1 MPSIAKFAYQLTTE
15 EMYGFEAVAQIT
27 ERIEKYNDSQLE
39 GLRQHLQ
46 EAAAKAKSS
55 LWKDANQSVLQESDP
70 EWAARDEIKSLER
83 KQAKEKATRAELEAN
98 FAAIDAANKI
108 KLRNQIEAKCRK
120 QATAEILE
128 IELQSVVNQKV
139 ENKKYEW
146 RRKRDA
152 CRIRYWAFFAAF
164 LGVIFMAFL
173 DPRVYYEL
181 GLILMMIF
189 EFLMLFKK

>member
-1 MPSIAKFAYQLTTE
+1 MTMPSIAKFAYQLTTE

-83 KQAKEKATRAELEAN
+83 KQRRELN
-98 FAAIDAANKI
+98 WKLISQQSMPPI
-108 KLRNQIEAKCRK
+108 K
-120 QATAEILE
+120 
-128 IELQSVVNQKV
+128 SS
-139 ENKKYEW
+139 
-146 RRKRDA
+146 
-152 CRIRYWAFFAAF
+152 
-164 LGVIFMAFL
+164 
-173 DPRVYYEL
+173 
-181 GLILMMIF
+181 
-189 EFLMLFKK
+189 